1 MSVRNLFATPI
12 GVEFTSAL
20 IAGLDARLAGQP
32 PEAIARVEIW
42 VNSARMERN
51 LRAQY
56 LRKEAAFLPRIRPFE
71 AMAHLPDLG
80 GMAQPASDLRL
91 RLHLAQL
98 VGRLLDAAPDLA
110 PRASIWSLADSLADL
125 LAEMHE
131 ERVAPEVLERLNVEG
146 HSEHWQRNL
155 EFIKILR

>member
-1 MSVRNLFATPI
+1 MSGRNLFATPI

-71 AMAHLPDLG
+71 AMAHLHVFAHLPTLFLSCWIIT
-80 GMAQPASDLRL
+80 AWRL
-91 RLHLAQL
+91 
-98 VGRLLDAAPDLA
+98 
-110 PRASIWSLADSLADL
+110 
-125 LAEMHE
+125 
-131 ERVAPEVLERLNVEG
+131 
-146 HSEHWQRNL
+146 
-155 EFIKILR
+155 